1 MMPYFLPVSF
11 RFASLGTFCALA
23 LLFDTPRSAAQTVDF
38 DFSSCP
44 TSECRFNHSVGTTNS
59 VSVGVNS
66 SLGSNSSAQ
75 GSLHHQADSSS
86 SVSLQSSSPGQQN
99 VFGKNVNFQS
109 IGGNF
114 TNVLSADNELIRDPA
129 TQKREQD
136 WVVSPVNISINT
148 NTTESSSVDGQ
159 LEESSLTSETGAQ
172 SSSYKDGKSALG
184 DSQYQD
190 EDASSSV
197 ASFTAEG
204 LSAYQDLSLTGE
216 DSDSLGS
223 YAKSSVKQL
232 VRYEGG
238 TPIYK
243 DEPVMNPD
251 GSVMTEQVPVFNDD
265 GTPKMHLVLLEDSNG
280 PILTDDNK
288 LQYVEKQVTET
299 KVVYNTV
306 VAGYSSPDGNPI
318 LEGDFA
324 TGSASAGI
332 NTSTRFS
339 ADVTSSNFVN
349 AFMSAF

>member
-38 DFSSCP
+38 SSCP
-44 TSECRFNHSVGTTNS
+44 SSECRFNHSVGTTNS

-86 SVSLQSSSPGQQN
+86 SVSLQSSSAGQQN

-114 TNVLSADNELIRDPA
+114 TNVLSADSELIRDPS
-129 TQKREQD
+129 TQQREQD
-136 WVVSPVNISINT
+136 WVSSPVNISINT
-148 NTTESSSVDGQ
+148 NTTKSSSVDGKLQ
-159 LEESSLTSETGAQ
+159 ESSSSSETGAV
-172 SSSYKDGKSALG
+172 SSSSKDGISALG

-190 EDASSSV
+190 QDASSSV

-265 GTPKMHLVLLEDSNG
+265 GTPKMHKVLLEDSNG
-280 PILTDDNK
+280 LPILTDNNM
-288 LQYVEKQVTET
+288 LQYVEKQVTEAR
-299 KVVYNTV
+299 VVYNTV